1 MEPSSVISTLC
12 GVITAL
18 HAMYQWWHHFFAKTK
33 ENASE
38 NALRNAFMRTWN
50 KYNRIASV
58 MGKNFQ
64 LSFNGR
70 VPRENFEAC

>member
-1 MEPSSVISTLC
+1 MEPLSIIATLC

-18 HAMYQWWHHFFAKTK
+18 HAMYQWWHHFFDKTK
-33 ENASE
+33 EKATE
-38 NALRNAFMRTWN
+38 IALQNAFMRIWN

-64 LSFNGR
+64 LSFNGKVLR
-70 VPRENFEAC
+70 ANLKGY

>member
-1 MEPSSVISTLC
+1 MEPLSIIATLC

-33 ENASE
+33 EKATE
-38 NALRNAFMRTWN
+38 NALQNAFMRIWN

-64 LSFNGR
+64 LSFNGK
-70 VPRENFEAC
+70 VLHANLKGC